1 MKNIISEIKKNKN
14 DSGFTLVEM
23 IIYAALIGIVVVL
36 IYGFI
41 LFIYSE
47 NKRIVNL
54 TRINSNAYSSVERI
68 RYEVENSDHIY
79 LPTSNMT
86 NYNYDSGKAEQ
97 LSLVTKVG
105 VSSPE
110 DITFV
115 DFYLENDTIFLK
127 KEGLDP
133 IALTSSDVLVSDLS
147 FSYYKNDW
155 RESIT
160 INLTIEPKNNSVS
173 SVNLTSTIAFRSS

>member
-1 MKNIISEIKKNKN
+1 MKNIISKIKKNKN
-14 DSGFTLVEM
+14 DTGFTLVEM
-23 IIYAALIGIVVVL
+23 IVYVSLIGIVVVS
-36 IYGFI
+36 IYGVI
-41 LFIYSE
+41 SFIYFE

-54 TRINSNAYSSVERI
+54 TRINSNAYSSIERI
-68 RYEVENSDHIY
+68 RYEVENSDYVY
-79 LPTSNMT
+79 LPTSNMA
-86 NYNYDSGKAEQ
+86 NYNPDLGKAKQ
-97 LSLVTKVG
+97 LSLATGVG

-155 RESIT
+155 RESVT
-160 INLTIEPKNNSVS
+160 INLTIEPKDDSVS